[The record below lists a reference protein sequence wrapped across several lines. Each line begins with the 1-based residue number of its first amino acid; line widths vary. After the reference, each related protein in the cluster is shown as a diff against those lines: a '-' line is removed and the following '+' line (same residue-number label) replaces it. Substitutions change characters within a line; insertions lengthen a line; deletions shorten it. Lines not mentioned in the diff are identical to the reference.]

1 MKQILFYIFYEH
13 IYMGVSHVTTMHL
26 SLRLNIR
33 WSKNQKKTNK
43 LMRANDSDNNND
55 IIKLKILE
63 AKKKKKTKKW
73 GTLKS
78 SLEECKEGKIYKKK
92 NNNNS
97 NNKNNSTNKNIIIPS
112 TPLTLIKHPK
122 RQ

>member
-26 SLRLNIR
+26 SLR
-33 WSKNQKKTNK
+33 
-43 LMRANDSDNNND
+43 
-55 IIKLKILE
+55 LKILE

>member
-1 MKQILFYIFYEH
+1 MKHILFDIFYEH
-13 IYMGVSHVTTMHL
+13 IYMGVSHVTTMHF

-33 WSKNQKKTNK
+33 WSKNSKKKNK

-63 AKKKKKTKKW
+63 AKKIKKKKIKKW

-78 SLEECKEGKIYKKK
+78 SLEECKEGKIYIKKE
-92 NNNNS
+92 
-97 NNKNNSTNKNIIIPS
+97 
-112 TPLTLIKHPK
+112 
-122 RQ
+122 QQQQQ

>member
-1 MKQILFYIFYEH
+1 
-13 IYMGVSHVTTMHL
+13 MGVSHVTTMHL

-63 AKKKKKTKKW
+63 AKKKKKDKKV
-73 GTLKS
+73 GNI
-78 SLEECKEGKIYKKK
+78 KIKF
-92 NNNNS
+92 
-97 NNKNNSTNKNIIIPS
+97 
-112 TPLTLIKHPK
+112 
-122 RQ
+122 RRM